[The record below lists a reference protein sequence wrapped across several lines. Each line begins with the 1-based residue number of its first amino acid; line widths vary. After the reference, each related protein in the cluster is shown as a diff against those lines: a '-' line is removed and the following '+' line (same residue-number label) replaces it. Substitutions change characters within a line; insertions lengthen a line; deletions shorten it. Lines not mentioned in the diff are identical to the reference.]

1 MTLDSSKKRL
11 FLGNDHGAVMLRP
24 AIIQAA
30 QALGFEIVDFGT
42 DSTESVDYPCYAKLV
57 CEALKDKTALGIL
70 MCGTG
75 IGISIAANRYRHIRA
90 ALCHEEQEAQL
101 ARQHNNANVLCL
113 GGRILSPEK
122 AGILTTLFLTST
134 FEGGRHQRRLDLIDT
149 LDNLDDLVC

>member
-1 MTLDSSKKRL
+1 MTIPSPKKRL
-11 FLGNDHGAVMLRP
+11 YLGNDHGAVLLRP
-24 AIIQAA
+24 VVIRAA
-30 QALGFEIVDFGT
+30 EALGFEIVDFGT

-57 CEALKDKTALGIL
+57 CEALKDNIDLGIL

-113 GGRILSPEK
+113 GGRIISPES
-122 AGILTTLFLTST
+122 AGKLTTLFLTST

-149 LDNLDDLVC
+149 IDNLDDLIC